1 MKRIDLINISKS
13 DVKFE
18 VTVFPDG
25 EPHVKF
31 LEDIDRKDEYEVFCR
46 ITNPSELFVL
56 MQVGDIL
63 NRQGVVFK
71 LVITYLMSQ
80 RMDRVVNF
88 TEAFSLKIVA
98 DMINSLGA
106 KDVYIFE
113 AHSNRTF
120 DLIKNSHKYDPFGY
134 SLPFG
139 VTRYT
144 LCYPDRGAYER
155 YCNDSFAEVIIL
167 NKKRDLANYGKIISI
182 DVVSEPEH
190 YVDDTIF
197 IVDDLCDAGGTF
209 VWSSKILREK
219 YPNKKLGIFV
229 RHLVNPIG
237 LTNLVENFDYVVIT
251 DSYRDWDEAKKYDN
265 VKVVSCLLP
274 RDRREK

>member
-113 AHSNRTF
+113 AEVEENN
-120 DLIKNSHKYDPFGY
+120 DEDPF
-134 SLPFG
+134 
-139 VTRYT
+139 
-144 LCYPDRGAYER
+144 
-155 YCNDSFAEVIIL
+155 
-167 NKKRDLANYGKIISI
+167 
-182 DVVSEPEH
+182 
-190 YVDDTIF
+190 
-197 IVDDLCDAGGTF
+197 
-209 VWSSKILREK
+209 
-219 YPNKKLGIFV
+219 
-229 RHLVNPIG
+229 
-237 LTNLVENFDYVVIT
+237 
-251 DSYRDWDEAKKYDN
+251 
-265 VKVVSCLLP
+265 
-274 RDRREK
+274 